1 MEVEMIDKILVLG
14 ATGGIGGEVARAF
27 LRRGWRVAA
36 LTRRPEAV
44 AERFGR
50 APGLSWVT
58 GDAMSAA
65 AICGA
70 ARDAKLIFHGA
81 HPANYAHWEE
91 WGIPMLANSIAAAKA
106 TGARLILPG
115 NVYNFGPDA
124 GAFVAETAPQNPL
137 TVKGR
142 IRVRM
147 EEMLREAAR
156 DGVRSL
162 VVRACDYFGPHAP
175 SSWLTAAMTK
185 PGTPL
190 RALTYPGPR
199 DVGHGF
205 AYLPDLAE
213 AVARLGE
220 IDERLGAFEVV
231 HFGGHW
237 FARGTDFCDAVGRA
251 AGIADLRVR
260 RFPWLAIGLARPV
273 WSLARELWE
282 MRYLWREPLR
292 LDNRKLVALIG
303 REPHTPIDQALR
315 AALEGQGSGTAAVA
329 HGVLAARRMEG
340 WSNAG

>member
-1 MEVEMIDKILVLG
+1 MNDKILVLG
-14 ATGGIGGEVARAF
+14 ATGGIGGEVTRAF
-27 LRRGWRVAA
+27 LRRGWKVAA

-50 APGLSWVT
+50 APGLSWVK
-58 GDAMSAA
+58 GDAMNAA
-65 AICGA
+65 DVRDA
-70 ARDAKLIFHGA
+70 ARDARFILHGA
-81 HPANYAHWEE
+81 HPPRYAHWED
-91 WGIPMLANSIAAAKA
+91 WGMPMLANSIAAAKA

-115 NVYNFGPDA
+115 TIYNFGPDA
-124 GAFVAETAPQNPL
+124 GAFVDETAPQNPL

-147 EEMLREAAR
+147 EAMLRAAAR

-162 VVRACDYFGPHAP
+162 VVRACDYFGGASP
-175 SSWLTAAMTK
+175 SSWLESAMVK
-185 PGTPL
+185 PGKPL

-213 AVARLGE
+213 AVARLAE

-237 FARGTDFCDAVGRA
+237 FARGTDFCAAVGRA

-260 RFPWLAIGLARPV
+260 PFPWLLIGAARPV
-273 WSLARELWE
+273 WGLAWNLWE
-282 MRYLWREPLR
+282 MRYLWQEPLR

-303 REPHTPIDQALR
+303 PEPHTPIDEALR
-315 AALEGQGSGTAAVA
+315 ASLAGMGCLPAAAPRPAVA
-329 HGVLAARRMEG
+329 RPLT
-340 WSNAG
+340 AG